1 LFNRQIIQRRFL
13 RSGLFFLVMIWFL
26 GIVSPCFN
34 SNIINSLYPFQKQLY
49 STVCHQHIHKSFTCD
64 DIPLLVCA
72 RCTGIYAGTLLS
84 ALVLIFYSGQFNF
97 KTKYLIMLSA
107 PMLLDVILQI
117 FGLYSYNK
125 YLSSFTG
132 FLFGSSVFLYI
143 LSAIENLLFSKQ
155 KNKNEL

>member
-1 LFNRQIIQRRFL
+1 
-13 RSGLFFLVMIWFL
+13 
-26 GIVSPCFN
+26 
-34 SNIINSLYPFQKQLY
+34 
-49 STVCHQHIHKSFTCD
+49 
-64 DIPLLVCA
+64 
-72 RCTGIYAGTLLS
+72 
-84 ALVLIFYSGQFNF
+84 
-97 KTKYLIMLSA
+97 MLSA